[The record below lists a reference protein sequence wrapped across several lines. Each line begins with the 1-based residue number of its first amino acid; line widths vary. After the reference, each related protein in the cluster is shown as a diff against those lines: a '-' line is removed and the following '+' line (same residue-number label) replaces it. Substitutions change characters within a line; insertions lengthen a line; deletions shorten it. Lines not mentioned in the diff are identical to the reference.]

1 MQLSVKIGRLKHSP
15 EPVEVPVDARTR
27 SARGTVG
34 NGVLVLGNSLT
45 PRFTMEVTSN
55 KVREREK
62 KESAN
67 KQSKDIGSCAVL
79 LEG

>member
-1 MQLSVKIGRLKHSP
+1 
-15 EPVEVPVDARTR
+15 
-27 SARGTVG
+27 
-34 NGVLVLGNSLT
+34 
-45 PRFTMEVTSN
+45 MEVTSN